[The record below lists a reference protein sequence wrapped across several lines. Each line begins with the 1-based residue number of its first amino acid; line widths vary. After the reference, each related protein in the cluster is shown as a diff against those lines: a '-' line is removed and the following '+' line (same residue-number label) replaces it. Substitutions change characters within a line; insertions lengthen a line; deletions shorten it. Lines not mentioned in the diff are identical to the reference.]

1 MRKLVV
7 VFGLSALLAGCTGLT
22 VERYVSSRECAV
34 AGAIDPVTCDRLIA
48 AAIDQYYT
56 STRRYQSFHACV
68 AAVDGTCH
76 LVRQRKQRAGLS
88 HAALCERQSDG
99 RYIPRPIAF
108 EVALGPRPR
117 AWALA
122 PGQASPGKRRS
133 GSLLSFAYAL
143 LEST

>member
-7 VFGLSALLAGCTGLT
+7 VFGLSALLAGCTGVT
-22 VERYVSSRECAV
+22 VERYVSSRECA
-34 AGAIDPVTCDRLIA
+34 
-48 AAIDQYYT
+48 
-56 STRRYQSFHACV
+56 V

-88 HAALCERQSDG
+88 HAALCERQTDG
-99 RYIPRPIAF
+99 HYVPRPIAF

-122 PGQASPGKRRS
+122 PGQASPGERRS